1 MKRLILTLAATVFF
15 SLPFSASEPLQKTE
29 QPAEAKESVSS
40 NDNPGPSDGTESEKN
55 SENENPDE
63 NEKSKPNFLETIFYE
78 EGADTSYDEEPITFL
93 GINARWLSDKLPN
106 HSLSHLFS
114 MDLGYTL
121 TGWKN
126 NGWGIGCNYEQKI
139 WRYFSMRGTLATQT
153 IKIGDSDTWCNGY
166 ETDLS
171 FFCYPFGK
179 GLEWLYAGCGAGT
192 DMLFYSGDDAP
203 ETNFDIIFSV
213 MPSIGWKQIFF
224 KNFMVDLSVGYRFII
239 DNTNNYEDSETLIRS
254 GFQVGVKFNIFWRKL
269 LKSFIDNR
277 ILKKSS

>member
-1 MKRLILTLAATVFF
+1 MKRLILTLAVALFF
-15 SLPFSASEPLQKTE
+15 LQFSASEPLQKT
-29 QPAEAKESVSS
+29 QKNDEAKESVSS
-40 NDNPGPSDGTESEKN
+40 NENAASPDDAESKNSTESESV
-55 SENENPDE
+55 SEE
-63 NEKSKPNFLETIFYE
+63 EKPKPNFLDTIFHE

-93 GINARWLSDKLPN
+93 GMNARWLSDKLPN

-121 TGWKN
+121 TGWRN
-126 NGWGIGCNYEQKI
+126 NGWGIGFNYEQKI

-153 IKIGDSDTWCNGY
+153 IKIGESDTWCNGY
-166 ETDLS
+166 ETDLN

-179 GLEWLYAGCGAGT
+179 GLEWLYLGCGAGT
-192 DMLFYSGDDAP
+192 DMLFYSGEEAP

-213 MPSIGWKQIFF
+213 TPSIGWKQIFF